1 MTQEEKDE
9 LLKKLNQMIELS
21 DRTISIWTILMNQ
34 GAYPVEYCFEQINLS
49 NRLKEEYLN
58 LKKNVLE

>member
-21 DRTISIWTILMNQ
+21 DRTISIWTI
-34 GAYPVEYCFEQINLS
+34 F
-49 NRLKEEYLN
+49 
-58 LKKNVLE
+58 

>member
-34 GAYPVEYCFEQINLS
+34 GAYPIEYCFE
-49 NRLKEEYLN
+49 
-58 LKKNVLE
+58 

>member
-1 MTQEEKDE
+1 
-9 LLKKLNQMIELS
+9 MIELS

-34 GAYPVEYCFEQINLS
+34 GAYPIEYCFEQINLS